1 MTKESMASIK
11 NYQFQT
17 GASLNAAGINYNTLR
32 AAEIMNR
39 IEKMEGFARPGN

>member
-1 MTKESMASIK
+1 MIKESMASIK

-17 GASLNAAGINYNTLR
+17 GTSLNVAGINYDTLR

-39 IEKMEGFARPGN
+39 IEKMEGFAWSGN